1 MLLQLKLLLLGEQDK
16 MLLGPDREWA
26 TGKPAAVCLPLS
38 MALVLQPMH
47 NLYLIST
54 NCLFLEAVANPPRVR
69 N

>member
-26 TGKPAAVCLPLS
+26 TGKPTAVRLPLS
-38 MALVLQPMH
+38 MALVLQPMP

-54 NCLFLEAVANPPRVR
+54 NCLFLEVVANPPQVR